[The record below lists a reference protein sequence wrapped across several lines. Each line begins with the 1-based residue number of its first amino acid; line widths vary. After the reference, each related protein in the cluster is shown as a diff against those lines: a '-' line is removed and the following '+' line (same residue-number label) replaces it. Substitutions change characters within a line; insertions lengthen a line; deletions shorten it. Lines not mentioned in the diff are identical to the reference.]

1 MDAGFVEI
9 KGLEKHFGKT
19 KALSDMDL
27 NLSRGRIIGLLGP
40 NGSGKTTLMKLMNGL
55 IKPDRGIIRIN
66 GLKPGPGTKAIVSY
80 LPDRMYIADW
90 MRVRDLLKLF
100 SDFYKDFNR
109 EKAEDMLRSLGIS
122 EKDRI
127 RTMSKGTREKVQLIM
142 VMSREAELYLLDEPI
157 GGVDPASR
165 DFILRTILTNYSE
178 NATVVISTHL
188 IADVEKVLDEVIFL
202 KEGRLVRQE
211 LVDDLREKEQK
222 SVDSLFREIFA
233 VTDQS
238 SGLQNMADSREGE

>member
-1 MDAGFVEI
+1 MEAGFVEI

-19 KALSDMDL
+19 KAMSDMDL

-55 IKPDRGIIRIN
+55 IKPDRGSIEIN

-109 EKAEDMLRSLGIS
+109 EKAEDMLRSLGIG

-127 RTMSKGTREKVQLIM
+127 RTMSKGTREKVQLIGFGTFETKE
-142 VMSREAELYLLDEPI
+142 RKARQGRNPRKPE
-157 GGVDPASR
+157 
-165 DFILRTILTNYSE
+165 
-178 NATVVISTHL
+178 
-188 IADVEKVLDEVIFL
+188 EVIEIAASKAPVFKAGKAL
-202 KEGRLVRQE
+202 K
-211 LVDDLREKEQK
+211 D
-222 SVDSLFREIFA
+222 A
-233 VTDQS
+233 V
-238 SGLQNMADSREGE
+238 NK